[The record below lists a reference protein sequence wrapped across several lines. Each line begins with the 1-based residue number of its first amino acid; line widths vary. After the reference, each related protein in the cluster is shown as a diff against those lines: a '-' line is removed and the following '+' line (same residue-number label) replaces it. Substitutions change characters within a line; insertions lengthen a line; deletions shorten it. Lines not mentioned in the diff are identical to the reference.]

1 LYRSETKAEVVTFR
15 DKSPRESRVAI
26 VRSITK
32 TDQLYIHFVDDHR
45 ETRAADDMNAKPADE
60 QYDLIILD
68 VMMPGEETGR
78 IVGLEIGTGGRDR
91 RN

>member
-45 ETRAADDMNAKPADE
+45 ETRAAADMNAKPAGG
-60 QYDLIILD
+60 QFDLIVLD
-68 VMMPGEETGR
+68 LMMPGE
-78 IVGLEIGTGGRDR
+78 
-91 RN
+91 

>member
-45 ETRAADDMNAKPADE
+45 ETRAAADMNAKPRDE
-60 QYDLIILD
+60 QYDLIRLIPFVPAGLH
-68 VMMPGEETGR
+68 VEATEFL
-78 IVGLEIGTGGRDR
+78 IVD
-91 RN
+91 